1 VLLVHA
7 LLLAHVGASLL
18 LLLCFAA
25 VVAGQRLRR
34 PTASAHGTPAAPAEA
49 PAADPVAVPVQPVR
63 EPALSSSAA

>member
-34 PTASAHGTPAAPAEA
+34 STASANATPAAPADA
-49 PAADPVAVPVQPVR
+49 CPADPVPVQPVR